1 MRSEKEA
8 EKQFFTEL
16 YESSAR
22 LMYSRALYYTGDFET
37 AQDIVQEAMEKLLGH
52 YETLSRLTAKAL
64 KSYIVYTVDRI
75 CINNKKH
82 QQVEEKHQDELTEME
97 GPSAEDILLHSIEV
111 DQLKEALKRLPRSDF
126 YLLMRVYMDG
136 EDLREIAKSEQVSY
150 VAIRMRL
157 SRARKRAITLVED
170 LRKETADETR

>member
-1 MRSEKEA
+1 MKSEKEA
-8 EKQFFTEL
+8 EKQFFAGL

-22 LMYSRALYYTGDFET
+22 LMYSRALYYTGDLET
-37 AQDIVQEAMEKLLGH
+37 AQDVVQEAMEKLLGH
-52 YETLSRLTAKAL
+52 YDTLSRLTDKAL

-97 GPSAEDILLHSIEV
+97 GPSAEDILLQSIEV
-111 DQLKEALKRLPRSDF
+111 DQLKQALKRLPRSDF
-126 YLLMRVYMDG
+126 SLLMRVYLDG
-136 EDLREIAKSEQVSY
+136 EELRDIAKSEGVSY

-157 SRARKRAITLVED
+157 SRARRRALTLVED
-170 LRKETADETR
+170 LRKETADET

>member
-1 MRSEKEA
+1 MKSEKEA
-8 EKQFFTEL
+8 EKQFFAEL

-37 AQDIVQEAMEKLLGH
+37 AQDVVQEAMEKLLGH
-52 YETLSRLTAKAL
+52 YDTISRLAGKAL

-82 QQVEEKHQDELTEME
+82 QQVEDKHQDELTEME
-97 GPSAEDILLHSIEV
+97 GPSAEDILLQSIEV
-111 DQLKEALKRLPRSDF
+111 DQLKQALKHLPRSDF
-126 YLLMRVYMDG
+126 SLLMRVYLDC
-136 EDLREIAKSEQVSY
+136 EELKEIAKSEGVSY

-157 SRARKRAITLVED
+157 SRARRRALTLVED
-170 LRKETADETR
+170 LRKETADET